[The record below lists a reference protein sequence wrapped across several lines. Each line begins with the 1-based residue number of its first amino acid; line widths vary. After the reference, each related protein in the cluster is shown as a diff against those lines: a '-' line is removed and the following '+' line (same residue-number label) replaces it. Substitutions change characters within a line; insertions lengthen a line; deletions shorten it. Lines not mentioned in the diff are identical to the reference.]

1 MSPLAEF
8 DQQLERMIR
17 EFAMRIA
24 VPRWSEFDRV
34 WEAAMRVCDRY
45 QLGKSGQ
52 SPLNSQSS
60 SPSEQQPV
68 ISSVEPSAT
77 DEPVQ
82 THPPI
87 AA

>member
-8 DQQLERMIR
+8 DQQMERIIR
-17 EFAMRIA
+17 EFAMRIV
-24 VPRWSEFDRV
+24 VPRWSEFETV

-45 QLGKSGQ
+45 ELGKSRQGLLSLQ
-52 SPLNSQSS
+52 TSDPM
-60 SPSEQQPV
+60 EQQPV
-68 ISSVEPSAT
+68 ISSMAPSAT

-87 AA
+87 VA